1 MLGMKGMAIAGG
13 MGVIACLVL
22 AFLWK
27 SEQADHE
34 YTKRLLDAETRRAN
48 VATEAAADN
57 AAKAAQLAT
66 NFAVAQEQA
75 RQLNTSYARLEKER
89 DQAIS
94 DLTSYRGR
102 ISNAILKKPGLLGRL
117 ADRATDRL
125 VRDIQAATC
134 RTDCDHADHREED
147 QPAEAARRN

>member
-57 AAKAAQLAT
+57 AA
-66 NFAVAQEQA
+66 
-75 RQLNTSYARLEKER
+75 RLR
-89 DQAIS
+89 SLPPILLWRRNRPAS
-94 DLTSYRGR
+94 LTPTMP
-102 ISNAILKKPGLLGRL
+102 ALKKNGTRQFRL
-117 ADRATDRL
+117 DQL
-125 VRDIQAATC
+125 S
-134 RTDCDHADHREED
+134 RE
-147 QPAEAARRN
+147 N